1 MNMAPGAGPWSL
13 YVSLQRRCL
22 QAADK
27 AALGFLVA
35 NETWHL
41 VPYQQASVW
50 LFDSLGRPQLQT
62 VSGLVNVQESTPF
75 TQWLQRLV
83 KHRWGTVDVSAPQA
97 LVFAAEDLPADLATS
112 WHEWWSPH
120 GLMLPLVI
128 RGQAVGAVLLNR
140 DSAWKSSE
148 IQMLQLLQEQFAYCF
163 HALARVRPTL
173 GDRWRRL
180 KQRPRR
186 LWLVLGAVAIVSLLP
201 VRTSVLAPAEV
212 VALQA
217 EAITAPADGVVKA
230 FHVTPN
236 QTVRAGELLL
246 TLDDTTLR
254 NRYEVAAQGMAVART
269 DALSAQQRAFDHD
282 PSRAELAGLQ
292 GRIRER
298 AAELAYLQES
308 LKRLEVRASH
318 DGLFAYSDPNDWLGK
333 PVATGERLGLL
344 AQPDVL
350 GVTIWLP
357 VPDAINLEVG
367 ADIRVYLQTRP
378 LDALTAT
385 LEQTSYQATLSP
397 NGVASYR
404 VRGRLIDGDKA
415 HIGLRGVAKVYGDRM
430 PVAYWVMRR
439 PVGALRQWVGM

>member
-1 MNMAPGAGPWSL
+1 MNMATGVGPWAL

-62 VSGLVNVQESTPF
+62 VSGLVNVQESTPL
-75 TQWLQRLV
+75 TQWLQRLI
-83 KHRWGTVDVSAPQA
+83 KQRWTSVDVSAPQA
-97 LVFAAEDLPADLATS
+97 LSFTAEDLPTDLAAS
-112 WHEWWSPH
+112 WQEWWSPH
-120 GLMLPLVI
+120 GLLLPLI
-128 RGQAVGAVLLNR
+128 MRGQAVGAVLLNR
-140 DSAWKSSE
+140 DAPWKPSE

-173 GDRWRRL
+173 GDRWRSL

-186 LWLVLGAVAIVSLLP
+186 LWLAVAAVAVVLLLP

-217 EAITAPADGVVKA
+217 EAIAAPADGVVKT
-230 FHVTPN
+230 FHVAPN
-236 QTVRAGELLL
+236 QSVRAGELLL

-254 NRYEVAAQGMAVART
+254 NRFEVAAQAMAVARA

-282 PSRAELAGLQ
+282 PSRVELAGLQ

-308 LKRLEVRASH
+308 LKRLEVRAPH

-344 AQPDVL
+344 AQPNVL

-397 NGVASYR
+397 DGVASYR
-404 VRGRLIDGDKA
+404 VRGRLIDGDQA
-415 HIGLRGVAKVYGDRM
+415 HIGLRGVAKIYGERL

-439 PVGALRQWVGM
+439 PLGALRQWVGL